1 MYVSSKFIVDRG
13 MNKARRRRE
22 IGVTH
27 LHAYN
32 MLDMNV
38 VGDAVRGV
46 SIMYATTVGSDD
58 ATASVMI
65 APDADQVKISI

>member
-1 MYVSSKFIVDRG
+1 
-13 MNKARRRRE
+13 
-22 IGVTH
+22 
-27 LHAYN
+27 